1 MRAIFGFFACLA
13 GSACAASGAQY
24 ILGHA
29 PTGRR
34 RACLAG
40 TAILSLASLVSIPI
54 AHASCR
60 LEEISEFHVELVGNS
75 PIIEGEI
82 NGQPVRIVLDTGSD
96 ISHLTSTAA
105 RQLNLALRSEVDRG
119 MVGPEGYNS
128 VRTTVI
134 KEFKIGKMIL
144 KNYTANVAGKVIYN
158 GNGVASFELG
168 SDVLS
173 QFTTEWDLAHGV
185 VRLLHPQDCQVE
197 QLAYWAPSYFR
208 IDLEPQSRV
217 DPSVEFEVH
226 INGKSTKAVIDSGD
240 ANSHIRP
247 EAAREVGVDPS
258 GPDAEPAG
266 DITGLAPQPI
276 PTWIGRFNTFEVGG
290 ETINNAHLLIGEL
303 SLPAETEYSGTP
315 IPMRVR
321 APVVHLGADFLR
333 ANRLIIVP
341 EKHVALFTYNGGAVF
356 QTHHPE

>member
-1 MRAIFGFFACLA
+1 MDWHPLYQLVRDVLASKLRTTGQRRERRAHEGLELA
-13 GSACAASGAQY
+13 R
-24 ILGHA
+24 LH
-29 PTGRR
+29 PTGLIDY
-34 RACLAG
+34 A
-40 TAILSLASLVSIPI
+40 
-54 AHASCR
+54 
-60 LEEISEFHVELVGNS
+60 
-75 PIIEGEI
+75 
-82 NGQPVRIVLDTGSD
+82 
-96 ISHLTSTAA
+96 
-105 RQLNLALRSEVDRG
+105 DRYG
-119 MVGPEGYNS
+119 LPFAV
-128 VRTTVI
+128 
-134 KEFKIGKMIL
+134 
-144 KNYTANVAGKVIYN
+144 
-158 GNGVASFELG
+158 GVASFELG
-168 SDVLS
+168 ADVLS

-185 VRLLHPQDCQVE
+185 VRLLRPLDCEVE

-240 ANSHIRP
+240 ATSHIRP
-247 EAAREVGVDPS
+247 KAAREVGVDPS

-290 ETINNAHLLIGEL
+290 ETIKNAHLLIGEL

-333 ANRLIIVP
+333 ANHLIIVP

-356 QTHHPE
+356 QTDHPE